1 MSCPSCAFF
10 GLPCD
15 APELEEEED
24 WAGVGC
30 RSLLGGSVDEDGTR
44 SEEGGAGGGAVVE
57 GSGLK
62 EAGPSISA
70 TSSLLDSG
78 VSLTAFGCKILGS

>member
-1 MSCPSCAFF
+1 M
-10 GLPCD
+10 
-15 APELEEEED
+15 
-24 WAGVGC
+24 
-30 RSLLGGSVDEDGTR
+30 DEDDTK